1 MYNFPIHACWKYTR
15 ETDWY
20 HPSSQTTGTKPCK
33 PSSTKENNNNNNKK
47 TKQKTPPTT
56 CLKKK
61 KKNTSR
67 KFQKKIIR
75 DTSFP
80 GSGLALFSVSGNT
93 GIFPKTKA
101 HCDIFK
107 GSSRSPWLKPAEWCC
122 NSNVLK
128 LRHQEPLLF

>member
-1 MYNFPIHACWKYTR
+1 MLA
-15 ETDWY
+15 
-20 HPSSQTTGTKPCK
+20 
-33 PSSTKENNNNNNKK
+33 ENIQEKQIDIIPVHRPQEQNHVSLHLPKKIIIIIIKKQNKK
-47 TKQKTPPTT
+47 THQPRVFFFF
-56 CLKKK
+56 L

-107 GSSRSPWLKPAEWCC
+107 GSSRSPWLKPAE
-122 NSNVLK
+122 
-128 LRHQEPLLF
+128 